1 MNEIKNTNEI
11 VEAVKELIEKYAS
24 RSIKT
29 YNKDFYLW
37 GANVKGYHLNVCYY
51 QNLNKL
57 FIHLGDKKVWFTEKA
72 QANYK
77 TILVEVEMNI
87 EHLKPNGRRVIA

>member
-1 MNEIKNTNEI
+1 MNKIENTNDI
-11 VEAVKELIEKYAS
+11 VEAVKTLIEKYAS

-37 GANVKGYHLNVCYY
+37 GANIKGHHLNVCYY

-57 FIHLGDKKVWFTEKA
+57 VIHLGDKKVWFTEKA
-72 QANYK
+72 QSNYK
-77 TILVEVEMNI
+77 TILTEIEMNI
-87 EHLKPNGRRVIA
+87 EHLKPTGRKVIA